1 MAADMKRIIAEH
13 FDALVRQRGI
23 DKVTV
28 TAVIE
33 DCGISRQT
41 FYYHFQDLMDVVEWS
56 ANQAA
61 ELMVERSLKA
71 GTYRGALA
79 ELIRSTAEN
88 RVLLHKLIESQRRAQ
103 VERILFK
110 AVRTYLE
117 TVLRCKPPELRTE
130 YQDAELAL
138 EFLSFG
144 LAGVLFEH
152 CGDRGLDPD
161 KLAEQLV
168 RILKDK
174 L

>member
-61 ELMVERSLKA
+61 ELMVERSLKV
-71 GTYRGALA
+71 GTYRGGA
-79 ELIRSTAEN
+79 
-88 RVLLHKLIESQRRAQ
+88 
-103 VERILFK
+103 
-110 AVRTYLE
+110 
-117 TVLRCKPPELRTE
+117 C
-130 YQDAELAL
+130 
-138 EFLSFG
+138 
-144 LAGVLFEH
+144 
-152 CGDRGLDPD
+152 
-161 KLAEQLV
+161 
-168 RILKDK
+168 
-174 L
+174 